1 MHAFKDPKT
10 KLWHI
15 TRGGLMAKPG
25 EIPYLGGTYGLAAC
39 GENVFAPTERG
50 HVERDDVNV
59 CTKCREMT

>member
-15 TRGGLMAKPG
+15 TRGGLLAKPG

-39 GENVFAPTERG
+39 GENVFAPTERDQVDQNSADVCSKC
-50 HVERDDVNV
+50 VE
-59 CTKCREMT
+59 TL